1 MLTSS
6 DEAPKPPPIFFV
18 MGGPGSGKGTQ
29 CSRLVESHGMVHLS
43 AGDLLRAEV
52 RSGSAEGKKIAQ
64 VIEEGKIVVSET
76 TVGLLRK
83 AMSQSA
89 GPFLIDGFPRSLS
102 NLHAFEAIVGPCQ
115 FMLFLEVSEDEMEKR
130 LIKRGESSGR
140 SDDNAETIL
149 KRFRTFMDESLPVI
163 NELEQRGVVH
173 RVSAEA
179 SPDEVYSR
187 VCDTL

>member
-1 MLTSS
+1 
-6 DEAPKPPPIFFV
+6 
-18 MGGPGSGKGTQ
+18 
-29 CSRLVESHGMVHLS
+29 
-43 AGDLLRAEV
+43 
-52 RSGSAEGKKIAQ
+52 
-64 VIEEGKIVVSET
+64 
-76 TVGLLRK
+76 
-83 AMSQSA
+83 
-89 GPFLIDGFPRSLS
+89 
-102 NLHAFEAIVGPCQ
+102 
-115 FMLFLEVSEDEMEKR
+115 MEKR

-187 VCDTL
+187 VCDTLERNPLPVAAPVA